1 MRASAPAPVRSP
13 DEIVVRIAELD
24 IVAEDRAR
32 FISAVTEEMTESL
45 RVEPGVLAI
54 YAVADRD
61 NPNRLRFFEIYA
73 NEAAYQQH
81 LESRH
86 FTAYVATTQPMIV
99 SRRLIETV
107 PIQLS
112 SRSALTD

>member
-1 MRASAPAPVRSP
+1 M
-13 DEIVVRIAELD
+13 VRIAELD
-24 IVAEDRAR
+24 IVPQHRAR
-32 FISAVTEEMTESL
+32 FISAVTEEMNESL

-61 NPNRLRFFEIYA
+61 NPNHLRFFEIYA

-81 LESRH
+81 RESRH
-86 FTAYVATTQPMIV
+86 FTAYAATTDRMIV

-112 SRSALTD
+112 SRTTPTE